1 MTTIA
6 AGAAELR
13 IPLGVECRGGCELRL
28 YLASGADATRD
39 LGVPTSPLFAL
50 TAPELAQFSME
61 IDVPLPS
68 DELDVSLALAA
79 PVAPPGGAASFTVSL
94 RDAAGAP
101 VAGRAVV
108 FAVDNAFHAEAAPAC
123 QPLRRLRPRAARR
136 PLRIDDVVR
145 PARLRRRPLLLRGQ
159 AGAALELEPWLPLS
173 DSFALKPTG
182 NSLAEQSDA
191 QVLASHT
198 YDISEMPSTSPM
210 YRESGGAGG
219 GGELLVLRSAPMA
232 MMASAEMEMD
242 DAPMMKMA
250 RTSYSGDVNGGG
262 GGGSA
267 PIKVLSDNVT
277 TPLIRS
283 TSASGGGRSVDAAR
297 QHRRVRTARVRC
309 ERRVGGGT
317 TATQLVR
324 KMLTLQAR
332 PEDRASATR
341 SCGATV
347 TASPELP
354 AGARVVVSV
363 ELSGGGGA
371 AVQLKGSASQQLR
384 LDPSQT
390 TEIVFEMEAV
400 ALGAQKLVA
409 RVSEEGAASGAS
421 SGDAIEME
429 FEVKG
434 AQPEVMVAT
443 SRAIRATGGVALWSE
458 GISLPA
464 AVPGSGGLNLTV
476 GVGRLPAVLSAAT
489 NLLDAPT
496 RGGQQPI
503 SDAAAPELVA
513 SLAPLAML
521 LPYAAQLTTTR
532 RWIDRATAQL
542 NVVAAALAPMTD
554 ASTGLH
560 YSRKAKEM
568 ADGADMR
575 LDAHALYI
583 LRRLRLAGAALPSA
597 LTSLETSWRSALAT
611 ALPEQVAL

>member
-1 MTTIA
+1 
-6 AGAAELR
+6 
-13 IPLGVECRGGCELRL
+13 
-28 YLASGADATRD
+28 
-39 LGVPTSPLFAL
+39 
-50 TAPELAQFSME
+50 
-61 IDVPLPS
+61 
-68 DELDVSLALAA
+68 
-79 PVAPPGGAASFTVSL
+79 
-94 RDAAGAP
+94 
-101 VAGRAVV
+101 
-108 FAVDNAFHAEAAPAC
+108 
-123 QPLRRLRPRAARR
+123 
-136 PLRIDDVVR
+136 
-145 PARLRRRPLLLRGQ
+145 
-159 AGAALELEPWLPLS
+159 
-173 DSFALKPTG
+173 
-182 NSLAEQSDA
+182 
-191 QVLASHT
+191 
-198 YDISEMPSTSPM
+198 M

-219 GGELLVLRSAPMA
+219 RGELLMMRSAPMA

-242 DAPMMKMA
+242 EAPMMKMA

-262 GGGSA
+262 GGGA
-267 PIKVLSDNVT
+267 AAIKVRSDFIT
-277 TPLIRS
+277 TPLF
-283 TSASGGGRSVDAAR
+283 RSVDVGPSGDATVEWTLPDNTGAFELRAYAASD
-297 QHRRVRTARVRC
+297 A
-309 ERRVGGGT
+309 RVGGGT

-324 KMLTLQAR
+324 KTLTFQASVPR
-332 PEDRASATR
+332 IARVGDAF

-347 TASPELP
+347 TASPDLA
-354 AGARVVVSV
+354 AGSRVVVSV
-363 ELSGGGGA
+363 ELAGGGT
-371 AVQLKGSASQQLR
+371 AVQLKGSSSQQLR

-400 ALGAQKLVA
+400 ALGGQKLVA

-489 NLLDAPT
+489 ILLDAPT
-496 RGGQQPI
+496 RGGRQPI

-542 NVVAAALAPMTD
+542 SVAAAALAPMTD

-560 YSRKAKEM
+560 YSRKAKEI
-568 ADGADMR
+568 AEGADMR

-597 LTSLETSWRSALAT
+597 LTSLETSWRSALAM
-611 ALPEQVAL
+611 ALPEQVAQTIDRGGTWSDLELLAAARLALGASWVPTHEGRADVREAARARSPRRRRRLPVDRRAGLARADAAAAAVARRRRRADARSRHGARRRARRDRALVCVADARDGAHGVPRRARRELVLGGRCDECEGALSAGDRRARRRAARVAGERR